1 MSNIKNIKNIKRLFC
16 LLLAAFFVLS
26 FSLTS
31 YAKEINDLEENV
43 VTKSDVDVMS
53 LEGPTVYVDLG
64 EYGSGE
70 LTRDA
75 DGNYS
80 GELTPRSGLTAFT
93 CKMTGYIDSIE
104 NYYEIGISW
113 SGSNQVNYISADSLT
128 VKSTSTLNSEEYWSN
143 PIYIPAGSTTS
154 GYRPVGYVIIDPDV
168 EKVKVQTSGLKA
180 FFNNEDVWIK
190 FSEISG
196 TIKLNDF

>member
-1 MSNIKNIKNIKRLFC
+1 MSNIKNIKKLFC
-16 LLLAAFFVLS
+16 FLLASFFILS
-26 FSLTS
+26 FSSTS
-31 YAKEINDLEENV
+31 YAKEASDLEENV
-43 VTKSDVDVMS
+43 VTKSNVDVMS

-80 GELTPRSGLTAFT
+80 GELTPKSGLTSFT
-93 CKMTGYIDSIE
+93 CTMTGYIDDIK
-104 NYYEIGISW
+104 NYYEIGIKW
-113 SGSNQVNYISADSLT
+113 SGNNQVNYISIDSLT
-128 VKSTSTLNSEEYWSN
+128 VKSTNILSSDVYWSY
-143 PIYIPAGSTTS
+143 PVYIPAGSTIK
-154 GYRPVGYVIIDPDV
+154 GYKPVGYVIIDPSIK
-168 EKVKVQTSGLKA
+168 KVKIETSGLKA
-180 FFNNEDVWIK
+180 FFNDEDYWIR

>member
-1 MSNIKNIKNIKRLFC
+1 MSNIKNVKKSFC
-16 LLLAAFFVLS
+16 FLLAAFFILS
-26 FSLTS
+26 FSMTS
-31 YAKEINDLEENV
+31 YAKETDNLEENV
-43 VTKSDVDVMS
+43 VTKSDAAVMS

-80 GELTPRSGLTAFT
+80 GELTPRSGITVIT
-93 CKMTGYIDSIE
+93 CIMTGYIDSIE
-104 NYYEIGISW
+104 NYYEIGIMW
-113 SGSNQVNYISADSLT
+113 NGSNQVNYISADSLT
-128 VKSTSTLNSEEYWSN
+128 VKSASIFNSEVYWSN
-143 PIYIPAGSTTS
+143 PIYISAGSDIK
-154 GYRPVGYVIIDPDV
+154 GYKPVGYVIIDPDV

-180 FFNNEDVWIK
+180 FLNNEDYWITL
-190 FSEISG
+190 SEISE

>member
-1 MSNIKNIKNIKRLFC
+1 MSNIKNIKKLFC
-16 LLLAAFFVLS
+16 FLLAAFFILS
-26 FSLTS
+26 FSMSS
-31 YAKEINDLEENV
+31 YAKETDNLEENV
-43 VTKSDVDVMS
+43 VTKSDADVMS

-80 GELTPRSGLTAFT
+80 GELTPRSGFTAFT
-93 CKMTGYIDSIE
+93 CTMTGYIDGIE
-104 NYYEIGISW
+104 NFYEIGIRW

-128 VKSTSTLNSEEYWSN
+128 VKSTSTLNSEVYWSN
-143 PIYIPAGSTTS
+143 PIYISAGSTTS
-154 GYRPVGYVIIDPDV
+154 GYKPVGYVIIDPDV
-168 EKVKVQTSGLKA
+168 KKVKVQTSGLQA
-180 FFNNEDVWIK
+180 FFNDEDYWIK
-190 FSEISG
+190 YSEISG

>member
-1 MSNIKNIKNIKRLFC
+1 MSNIKNVKKLFC
-16 LLLAAFFVLS
+16 FLLAAFLILS
-26 FSLTS
+26 FSVTS
-31 YAKEINDLEENV
+31 YAKETDDLEENV
-43 VTKSDVDVMS
+43 VTKSDADVMS

-80 GELTPRSGLTAFT
+80 GEITPRSGLTAFT
-93 CKMTGYIDSIE
+93 CIMTGYIDSIE
-104 NYYEIGISW
+104 NYYEIGIKW

-128 VKSTSTLNSEEYWSN
+128 VKSTSILNSEVYWSN
-143 PIYIPAGSTTS
+143 PIYIPAGSTKS
-154 GYRPVGYVIIDPDV
+154 GYKPVGYVIIDPDV

-180 FFNNEDVWIK
+180 FFNNEDYWIK